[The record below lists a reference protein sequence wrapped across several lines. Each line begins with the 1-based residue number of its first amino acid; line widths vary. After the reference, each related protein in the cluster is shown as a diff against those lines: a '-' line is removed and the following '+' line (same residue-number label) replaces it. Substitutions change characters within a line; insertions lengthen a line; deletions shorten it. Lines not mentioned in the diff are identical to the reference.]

1 MDDIIIVAIVFGSL
15 LGMLK
20 LILDFVAA
28 RRAPADRSMTASEL
42 TETIDE
48 AVDRSTRELQRR
60 IENLEAIA
68 VDQPISSEARLLDD
82 HTSGEEIQT
91 ESMRQGQRVRS

>member
-1 MDDIIIVAIVFGSL
+1 MDEIIIVAIVFGSA

-28 RRAPADRSMTASEL
+28 RRAPADRSMTTGEL

-48 AVDRSTRELQRR
+48 AVDRSTSELRRR

-68 VDQPISSEARLLDD
+68 VDQPISAEPRLLDD

-91 ESMRQGQRVRS
+91 ETVRKGQRVRS

>member
-1 MDDIIIVAIVFGSL
+1 MDEIIIVAIVFGSI
-15 LGMLK
+15 LGMVK

-28 RRAPADRSMTASEL
+28 RNAPADRSMTASEL

-48 AVDRSTRELQRR
+48 AVDRSTSELRR
-60 IENLEAIA
+60 RVENLEAIA
-68 VDQPISSEARLLDD
+68 VDQPISTEARLLDD
-82 HTSGEEIQT
+82 PTSGEEIQT